1 MAGGLFGQVDLL
13 HGDFV
18 YDDGGTITN
27 NDIVTGERNLSDV
40 WIYDFW
46 GEYPL
51 VHPKSHKSW
60 RPLTTLSFH
69 INFVYFGGRD
79 PFGYHIVNVLLHAV
93 AERSA
98 RGGAGDE
105 PADGRRARALWLVAL
120 ALAVGVAV
128 ATATVRLRGKR

>member
-51 VHPKSHKSW
+51 IHPKSLPDSW
-60 RPLTTLSFH
+60 
-69 INFVYFGGRD
+69 
-79 PFGYHIVNVLLHAV
+79 NVLQ
-93 AERSA
+93 
-98 RGGAGDE
+98 
-105 PADGRRARALWLVAL
+105 RASNRTSKKALEFPIVWL
-120 ALAVGVAV
+120 
-128 ATATVRLRGKR
+128 